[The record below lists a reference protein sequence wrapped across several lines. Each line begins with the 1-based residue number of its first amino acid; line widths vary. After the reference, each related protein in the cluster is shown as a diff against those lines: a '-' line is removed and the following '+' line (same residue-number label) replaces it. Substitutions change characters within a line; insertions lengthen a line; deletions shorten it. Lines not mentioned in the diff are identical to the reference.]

1 MNVKRPEY
9 NPLLGAL
16 NKKNLPASKHL
27 LNECGEIRID
37 PLRETLNQNKK
48 KP

>member
-16 NKKNLPASKHL
+16 NKKNLPASEHF